1 MTVIPTLSDRLLLN
15 VAASVVVVFALGNR
29 CCEPGGFITVMRR
42 RQSIA
47 CAMVVALF
55 KRSVCQ
61 GDDVLG
67 GDALGGS
74 GLCDAPD
81 GGTDV
86 FR

>member
-1 MTVIPTLSDRLLLN
+1 
-15 VAASVVVVFALGNR
+15 
-29 CCEPGGFITVMRR
+29 MRR

-47 CAMVVALF
+47 CAMVMALF

-61 GDDVLG
+61 GGDVLG